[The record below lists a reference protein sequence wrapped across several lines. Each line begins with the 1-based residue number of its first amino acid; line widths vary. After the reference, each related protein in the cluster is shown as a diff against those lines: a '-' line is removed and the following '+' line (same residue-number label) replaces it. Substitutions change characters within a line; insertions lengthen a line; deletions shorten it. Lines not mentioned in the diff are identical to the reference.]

1 MAKAFDWKEFAREL
15 FGKDGPELRCMEA
28 RDLDEV
34 LRIIRL
40 HDSDDYEAASVS
52 YSSYDFSSGDAE
64 RGNFVICEPDEGRV
78 VGVSGYYIDD
88 LESQGIYWLGW
99 TYVNPFFQG
108 GGYGA
113 RLLHFVMRS
122 LRNYAARKLYLST
135 SSLEKYETA
144 IGFYERFGFIQEA
157 TLRDYYREG
166 EDQLIFAVTL

>member
-1 MAKAFDWKEFAREL
+1 MPETFDWKGFAREL
-15 FGKDGPELRCMEA
+15 FGDGGPEIRCMEA

-40 HDSDDYEAASVS
+40 HDSDDYEAARES
-52 YSSYDFSSGDAE
+52 YSSNAFASPDD
-64 RGNFVICEPDEGRV
+64 RGGSFVICEPEEGRV

-99 TYVNPFFQG
+99 TYVSPFFQG
-108 GGYGA
+108 GGYGG
-113 RLLHFVMRS
+113 RLVHFVIRS

-144 IGFYERFGFIQEA
+144 IGFYERFGFVKEA

-166 EDQLIFAVTL
+166 EDQLIFALTV